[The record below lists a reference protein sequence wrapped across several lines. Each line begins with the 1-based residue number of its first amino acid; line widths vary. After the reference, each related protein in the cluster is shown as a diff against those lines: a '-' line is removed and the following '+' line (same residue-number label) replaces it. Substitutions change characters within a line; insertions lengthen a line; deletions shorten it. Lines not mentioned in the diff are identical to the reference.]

1 LVEKLAQD
9 RPYSGVRPYASVF
22 HLPRIGEDL
31 RRVEKKAGLANI
43 PKTLFVHIVE
53 ASIFQ

>member
-1 LVEKLAQD
+1 LVEKLAQKH
-9 RPYSGVRPYASVF
+9 PHSGVPPHASAL